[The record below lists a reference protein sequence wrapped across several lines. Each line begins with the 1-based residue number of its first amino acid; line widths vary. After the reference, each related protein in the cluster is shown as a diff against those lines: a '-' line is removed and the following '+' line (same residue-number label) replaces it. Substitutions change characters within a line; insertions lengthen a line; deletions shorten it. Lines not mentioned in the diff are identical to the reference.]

1 MGTEEIF
8 FSLYGLRWQDIV
20 DILLN
25 SYILFRLYV
34 LFRGTYVFRVLLG
47 LSILWFFQRVAD
59 SVGLILTSWAVQGV
73 TAVAAFIIIVVF
85 RNEIRSVLHAKTLKT
100 ILWGFPHETRQTP
113 VEILSDALFDLS
125 RKRIGAL
132 VVIPGKDDLEE
143 IIQGGIR
150 WNGYLTKEM
159 LVSIFWPD
167 NPVHDGAAVIDG
179 DRVLQVGAI
188 LPLSRRNDLPP
199 HYGTRHRA
207 AIGLSE
213 ASDASVILVS
223 EETGRVLVARN
234 GEISIVTR
242 RKDLALQVRNHL
254 DIAGQRWGYTKQ
266 GRSRMV
272 LAATFSVVAITAIW
286 FSFTRGLESL
296 ATLEI
301 PIEYMNRDP
310 DAIIVKT
317 SANKVRIDLSGSGP
331 LLRSIR
337 ADQARV
343 ALDLADAVTGKNVIN
358 ITRANVSL
366 PPGVVLRDI
375 SPETVE
381 VDLDIRSEKEVP
393 VQVDWVGKL
402 PENRIMTEVRSTPA
416 RVGLVGSSQILA
428 SISTVYTEKVRLDDL
443 NRSGAINAQ
452 LLLRPSSV
460 SLAPEFGP
468 TVKITYVLTPR
479 QPRAQGDGTA
489 RPATP

>member
-8 FSLYGLRWQDIV
+8 FSLSSLRWQDIA

-47 LSILWFFQRVAD
+47 LSILWFFQRIAD

-113 VEILSDALFDLS
+113 VDLVSDALFDLS

-132 VVIPGKDDLEE
+132 VVLPGKDDLEE
-143 IIQGGIR
+143 IIQGGIP
-150 WNGYLTKEM
+150 WNGRLTKEM
-159 LVSIFWPD
+159 LVSVFWPD

-179 DRVLQVGAI
+179 DRVLQVGVI

-213 ASDASVILVS
+213 VTDAAVILVS

-242 RKDLALQVRNHL
+242 RKDLASQILNHL
-254 DIAGQRWGYTKQ
+254 DIAGQRWGYAKQ
-266 GRSRMV
+266 GRSRLV

-317 SANKVRIDLSGSGP
+317 SANTVRIDLSGSGP
-331 LLRSIR
+331 LVRSVR

-343 ALDLADAVTGKNVIN
+343 ALDLGDAVTGENIIN

-375 SPETVE
+375 SPETVA
-381 VDLDIRSEKEVP
+381 VNLDIVSQKEIP
-393 VQVDWVGKL
+393 VQVDWVGRL
-402 PENRIMTEVRSTPA
+402 PDGLIMTEA
-416 RVGLVGSSQILA
+416 RPSPNRVSLVGSSQILA
-428 SISTVYTEKVRLDDL
+428 GISTVYTEKVRLDDVK
-443 NRSGAINAQ
+443 RSGTINTQ

-468 TVKITYVLTPR
+468 TVKVTYVLAERRSPG
-479 QPRAQGDGTA
+479 QED
-489 RPATP
+489 